1 MRYKDFELVDFLT
14 DEFFILWVKNPDK
27 NTQHFWEKWLSEHPE
42 KRAIVLKAIAIIRA
56 VGYEEGENMSDST
69 YIDVFENVM
78 NADIDH
84 SQKSRT
90 FIHPKKNNFL
100 KNIAAIFIFGFCAWM
115 GYYHAFI
122 YSLPTTELNEAF
134 IIKRGTSLG
143 NRSVITLADSS
154 KVYLNSSSE
163 ITYSSNLAT
172 ADRWVK
178 LKGEGFFEIKKNG
191 KPFTVL
197 IENTKIEV
205 LGTSFN
211 VKVEEDKLSVA
222 LLTGKVMVKD
232 EKGNQVA
239 LHPEEMLIMEKSGDL
254 YKSEFDNLEVTGWK
268 NNVLVFNSDNFEI
281 CRKKIENWFGVELIL
296 SGKIRKSWVYSGT
309 YQNESLEN
317 VLRGVNLTSGLN
329 FRIENRKVELYN

>member
-1 MRYKDFELVDFLT
+1 MRYKDFELVDFLA

-27 NTQHFWEKWLSEHPE
+27 NTQHFWEKWLTEHPE
-42 KRAIVLKAIAIIRA
+42 KRDIVFKAISIIRSI
-56 VGYEEGENMSDST
+56 GYGKGKKMSDST
-69 YIDVFENVM
+69 YIDIFENIM
-78 NADIDH
+78 NADKDH
-84 SQKSRT
+84 STKSRS
-90 FIHPKKNNFL
+90 FLPPNKNNSL

-115 GYYHAFI
+115 GYYHTFI
-122 YSLPTTELNEAF
+122 YSAPTPILNEAF
-134 IIKRGTSLG
+134 IIKRDTSLG

-163 ITYSSNLAT
+163 ITYPSNLAS

-239 LHPEEMLIMEKSGDL
+239 LRPDEMLIIEKSGDL

-268 NNVLVFNSDNFEI
+268 NNVLVFRSDNFEN
-281 CRKKIENWFGVELIL
+281 CRKKIEDWFGVELIL
-296 SGKIRKSWVYSGT
+296 TGNIRKSWVYSGT
-309 YQNESLEN
+309 YKNESLEN
-317 VLRGVNLTSGLN
+317 VLRGVNITSGLK
-329 FRIENRKVELYN
+329 FRIENRKVELFN